1 MLRYEFRLPSSVL
14 ITQSLSIIRARVVF
28 VIGDPLSSILNAL
41 VVAPSYHGLVER
53 EKSYSVN
60 QQSIDASKS

>member
-1 MLRYEFRLPSSVL
+1 
-14 ITQSLSIIRARVVF
+14 VF